1 MKKILILI
9 TSLIMSSVSYSQNND
24 VIIDKIY
31 SEGIE
36 KLLANSKVKKA
47 FKYIIDIE
55 EKTMKNLI
63 ELTEIEAP
71 PFKEEKRAKEF
82 AERLKLAGI
91 ENVWIDSIGNVIG
104 LLKGTVGS
112 KNIAIDAHMDTVF
125 PEGTD
130 VKVRVKN
137 DTLYAPGVGDDTRGL
152 AMILTMAETIKKNNI
167 KPLNNI
173 LFIGTVGEEGLGDLR
188 GVRYLFKNNNPKIDT
203 WIGVDGGSIGR
214 VNNQALGSY
223 RYEVVFDGPGGHSW
237 GAFGLVNPHHALG
250 YGIKNF
256 IEKADKYTLTGP
268 RTSYN
273 VGIISGGTSI
283 NSIPFKS
290 SMQVDIRSVEPQ
302 RLDDM
307 EEILFNSMQSA
318 LKDQNKMK
326 RSGPD
331 LKLTINKIG
340 NRPSGKVDES
350 VPLIQR
356 TIAATQYMG
365 VEPRITI
372 GSTNSNIPI
381 YLGVPAVTIGRGGD
395 GAGAHSLDEWWLN
408 KDGYKSIQLALL
420 ILLSESGINSL
431 DLNNFLD

>member
-1 MKKILILI
+1 MKKFLTLII
-9 TSLIMSSVSYSQNND
+9 SLIIINSSYSQE
-24 VIIDKIY
+24 IDKVVEDIY
-31 SEGIE
+31 IE
-36 KLLANSKVKKA
+36 SIKVLSSNSKVKKA
-47 FKYIIDIE
+47 FNYIIDIE
-55 EKTMKNLI
+55 QKTMKNLI

-71 PFKEEKRAKEF
+71 PFKEENRAIEF
-82 AERLKLAGI
+82 ANRLKLAGI
-91 ENVWIDSIGNVIG
+91 ENVKIDSVGNVIG
-104 LLKGTVGS
+104 FLKGTVGD
-112 KNIAIDAHMDTVF
+112 KNIAIDAHIDTVF

-137 DTLYAPGVGDDTRGL
+137 DTLFAPGVGDDTRGL
-152 AMILTMAETIKKNNI
+152 AMILTIAETIKKNDI
-167 KPLNNI
+167 KPIDNI

-188 GVRYLFKNNNPKIDT
+188 GVRYLFKNNNPKIDS
-203 WIGVDGGSIGR
+203 WISIDGGSVGR

-250 YGIKNF
+250 SGIKNF
-256 IEKADKYTLTGP
+256 IDKADNYTSSGP

-273 VGIISGGTSI
+273 VGIIGGGTSI

-290 SMQVDIRSVEPQ
+290 SMQIDIRSVEPY

-307 EEILFNSMQSA
+307 EEILFNSMQTA
-318 LKDQNKMK
+318 LKDQNEMK

-340 NRPSGKVDES
+340 NRPSGRVDES

-365 VEPRITI
+365 VEPRLTI

-381 YLGVPAVTIGRGGD
+381 SIGVPAVTIGRGGD
-395 GAGAHSLDEWWLN
+395 GSGAHSLDEWWLN

-431 DLNNFLD
+431 DNKIFLD

>member
-1 MKKILILI
+1 MRKFLLLILALTVFNFSFSQSENLNVDDIYVEKIKKIA
-9 TSLIMSSVSYSQNND
+9 NN
-24 VIIDKIY
+24 
-31 SEGIE
+31 
-36 KLLANSKVKKA
+36 NKVKRA
-47 FKYIIDIE
+47 FKYILDVE
-55 EKTMKNLI
+55 EKTNKNLI

-82 AERLKLAGI
+82 SERLKLAGI
-91 ENVWIDSIGNVIG
+91 EKVWIDSIGNVIG
-104 LLKGTVGS
+104 LLEGS
-112 KNIAIDAHMDTVF
+112 IGNKNIAIDAHLDTVF

-130 VKVRVKN
+130 VQVRVKN
-137 DTLYAPGVGDDTRGL
+137 DTLFAPGIGDDTRGL
-152 AMILTMAETIKKNNI
+152 AMVLTIAETIVKNQI
-167 KPLNNI
+167 KPVDNI

-188 GVRYLFKNNNPKIDT
+188 GVRYLFKNNQPKIDS
-203 WIGVDGGSIGR
+203 WIAIDGGSIGR

-250 YGIKNF
+250 AGIKNF
-256 IEKADKYTLTGP
+256 VEKADIYTDSGP
-268 RTSYN
+268 KTSYN

-290 SMQVDIRSVEPQ
+290 SMQIDIRSIDPN
-302 RLDDM
+302 RLNDM
-307 EEILFNSMQSA
+307 EEILFNSMNKA
-318 LKDQNKMK
+318 LDEQNAIK

-350 VPLIQR
+350 VPLIQK

-365 VEPRITI
+365 VEPRLTI
-372 GSTNSNIPI
+372 GSTDSNIPI
-381 YLGVPAVTIGRGGD
+381 SLGLPAVTIGRGGE
-395 GAGAHSLDEWWLN
+395 GGGAHSLDEWWLN

-420 ILLSESGINSL
+420 ILLSESGIN
-431 DLNNFLD
+431 

>member
-1 MKKILILI
+1 MNKYLKSTLAIFIFSFSFSQTDNLI
-9 TSLIMSSVSYSQNND
+9 VDKSYTKD
-24 VIIDKIY
+24 
-31 SEGIE
+31 IE
-36 KLLANSKVKKA
+36 KLSRNTKVKKA
-47 FKYIIDIE
+47 FEYIVDIE
-55 EKTMKNLI
+55 EKTNRNLI

-71 PFKEEKRAKEF
+71 PFKEMKRAEEF
-82 AERLKLAGI
+82 AERLRLAGL
-91 ENVWIDSIGNVIG
+91 ENVWIDSIGNVLG
-104 LLKGTVGS
+104 FLKGSIGD
-112 KNIAIDAHMDTVF
+112 KNIALDAHIDTVF

-137 DTLYAPGVGDDTRGL
+137 DTLFAPGIADDTRGL
-152 AMILTMAETIKKNNI
+152 AMILTIAESIKKQNIEPINNI
-167 KPLNNI
+167 I
-173 LFIGTVGEEGLGDLR
+173 FIGTVGEEGLGDLR

-203 WIGVDGGSIGR
+203 WIAIDGGSIGR

-223 RYEVVFDGPGGHSW
+223 RYEVVFEGPGGHSW

-250 YGIKNF
+250 SGIRDF
-256 IEKADKYTLTGP
+256 VQKADIYTSTGP
-268 RTSYN
+268 KTSYN

-290 SMQVDIRSVEPQ
+290 SMQIDIRSIEPN

-307 EEILFNSMQSA
+307 EEILFNSMQKA
-318 LKDQNKMK
+318 TNEQNEIK

-331 LKLTINKIG
+331 LRLTINKIG

-356 TIAATQYMG
+356 TIAATQHMG
-365 VEPRITI
+365 VEPRLTI

-381 YLGVPAVTIGRGGD
+381 SLGVPAVTIGRGGD
-395 GAGAHSLDEWWLN
+395 GGKAHSLDEWWIN

-420 ILLSESGINSL
+420 ILLSESGIN
-431 DLNNFLD
+431 

>member
-1 MKKILILI
+1 MKKFLILFI
-9 TSLIMSSVSYSQNND
+9 SLLIINNSYSQENSLLVD
-24 VIIDKIY
+24 DIY
-31 SEGIE
+31 IRTVE
-36 KLLANSKVKKA
+36 KLSDNIKVKKA
-47 FKYIIDIE
+47 FNYIIDVE
-55 EKTMKNLI
+55 EKTMKNLV

-71 PFKEEKRAKEF
+71 PFKEGNRAKEF
-82 AERLKLAGI
+82 AKRLKLAGI
-91 ENVWIDSIGNVIG
+91 DNVWIDSIGNVIG
-104 LLKGTVGS
+104 FLKGTVGN
-112 KNIAIDAHMDTVF
+112 KNIAIDAHIDTVF

-130 VKVRVKN
+130 VRVRVKN
-137 DTLYAPGVGDDTRGL
+137 DTLFAPGVGDDTRGL
-152 AMILTMAETIKKNNI
+152 AMILTIAETIKQNDI
-167 KPLNNI
+167 QPIDNI
-173 LFIGTVGEEGLGDLR
+173 LFIGTVGEEGLGNLR
-188 GVRYLFKNNNPKIDT
+188 GVRYLFKNNNPKIDS
-203 WIGVDGGSIGR
+203 WISIDGGSVGR

-250 YGIKNF
+250 SGIKNF
-256 IEKADKYTLTGP
+256 IDKADNYTSSGP

-273 VGIISGGTSI
+273 VGIIGGGTSI

-290 SMQVDIRSVEPQ
+290 SMQIDIRSVEPY

-307 EEILFNSMQSA
+307 EEILFNSMQTA
-318 LKDQNKMK
+318 LKDQNEMK

-340 NRPSGKVDES
+340 NRPSGRVDES

-365 VEPRITI
+365 VEPRLTI

-381 YLGVPAVTIGRGGD
+381 SIGVPAVTIGRGGD
-395 GAGAHSLDEWWLN
+395 GSGAHSLDEWWLN

-431 DLNNFLD
+431 DIKNFLD

>member
-1 MKKILILI
+1 MNKYLKSILAILIFSFSFSQSDNLI
-9 TSLIMSSVSYSQNND
+9 VDKSYTKD
-24 VIIDKIY
+24 IA
-31 SEGIE
+31 
-36 KLLANSKVKKA
+36 KLARNTKVKKA
-47 FKYIIDIE
+47 FEYIVDIE
-55 EKTMKNLI
+55 EKTNRNLI

-71 PFKEEKRAKEF
+71 PFKEMKRAEEF
-82 AERLKLAGI
+82 AERLRLAGL
-91 ENVWIDSIGNVIG
+91 ENVWIDSIGNVLG
-104 LLKGTVGS
+104 FLKGSIGD
-112 KNIAIDAHMDTVF
+112 KNIALDAHIDTVF

-137 DTLYAPGVGDDTRGL
+137 DTLFAPGVADDTRGL
-152 AMILTMAETIKKNNI
+152 AMILTIAESIKKQNIEPINNI
-167 KPLNNI
+167 I
-173 LFIGTVGEEGLGDLR
+173 FIGTVGEEGLGDLR

-203 WIGVDGGSIGR
+203 WIAIDGGSIGR

-223 RYEVVFDGPGGHSW
+223 RYEVIFEGPGGHSW

-250 YGIKNF
+250 SGIRDF
-256 IEKADKYTLTGP
+256 VQKADIYTSTGP
-268 RTSYN
+268 KTSYN

-290 SMQVDIRSVEPQ
+290 SMQIDIRSIEPN

-307 EEILFNSMQSA
+307 EEILFNSMQKA
-318 LKDQNKMK
+318 TNEQNEIK

-331 LKLTINKIG
+331 LRLVINKIG

-356 TIAATQYMG
+356 TIAATQHMG
-365 VEPRITI
+365 VEPRLTI

-381 YLGVPAVTIGRGGD
+381 SLGVPAVTIGRGGD
-395 GAGAHSLDEWWLN
+395 GGKAHSLDEWWIN

-420 ILLSESGINSL
+420 ILLSESGIN
-431 DLNNFLD
+431 

>member
-1 MKKILILI
+1 MKKFLTLII
-9 TSLIMSSVSYSQNND
+9 SLIIINSSYSQE
-24 VIIDKIY
+24 IDKVVDDIY
-31 SEGIE
+31 IE
-36 KLLANSKVKKA
+36 SIKVLSSNSKVKKA
-47 FKYIIDIE
+47 FNYIIDIE
-55 EKTMKNLI
+55 QKTMKNLI

-71 PFKEEKRAKEF
+71 PFKEENRAIEF
-82 AERLKLAGI
+82 ANRLKLAGI
-91 ENVWIDSIGNVIG
+91 ENVKIDSVGNVIG
-104 LLKGTVGS
+104 FLKGTVGD
-112 KNIAIDAHMDTVF
+112 KNIAIDAHIDTVF

-137 DTLYAPGVGDDTRGL
+137 DTLFAPGVGDDTRGL
-152 AMILTMAETIKKNNI
+152 AMILTIAETIKKNDI
-167 KPLNNI
+167 KPIDNI

-188 GVRYLFKNNNPKIDT
+188 GVRYLFKNNNPKIDS
-203 WIGVDGGSIGR
+203 WISIDGGSVGR

-250 YGIKNF
+250 SGIKNF
-256 IEKADKYTLTGP
+256 IDKADNYTSSGP

-273 VGIISGGTSI
+273 VGIIGGGTSI

-290 SMQVDIRSVEPQ
+290 SMQIDIRSVEPY

-307 EEILFNSMQSA
+307 EEILFNSMQTA
-318 LKDQNKMK
+318 LKDQNEMK

-340 NRPSGKVDES
+340 NRPSGRVDES

-365 VEPRITI
+365 VEPRLTI

-381 YLGVPAVTIGRGGD
+381 SIGVPAVTIGRGGD
-395 GAGAHSLDEWWLN
+395 GSGAHSLDEWWLN

-431 DLNNFLD
+431 DIKNFLD